1 MFNDPFMLFYV
12 VVGGLVAL
20 FAISGLVVFLVKR
33 KQKKRTAYSLTTT
46 GGDRSEFAKRLVH
59 DYENDL
65 D

>member
-12 VVGGLVAL
+12 VVGGLVLIFIIA
-20 FAISGLVVFLVKR
+20 GLTVWLVKR
-33 KQKKRTAYSLTTT
+33 KQKRNTAYSLTTT
-46 GGDRSEFAKRLVH
+46 GADGSAFAKRLVH